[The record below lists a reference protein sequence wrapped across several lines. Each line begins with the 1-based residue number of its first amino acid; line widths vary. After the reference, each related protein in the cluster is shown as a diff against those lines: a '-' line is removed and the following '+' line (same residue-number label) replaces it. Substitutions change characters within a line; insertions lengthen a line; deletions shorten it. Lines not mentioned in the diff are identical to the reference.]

1 MNVLLKPT
9 LQARV
14 DEKLRNG
21 EFESAEVLF
30 EEALTYF
37 FDGEQREPG
46 EEEFRESKAAIDEA
60 LEQGERGEGRPAENV
75 FADLRT
81 KYGVSR

>member
-21 EFESAEVLF
+21 EFESAEMLF
-30 EEALTYF
+30 EEALTHF
-37 FDGEQREPG
+37 FDCEEGQPDN
-46 EEEFRESKAAIDEA
+46 EEFGEAKAAIDEA
-60 LEQGERGEGRPAENV
+60 LDQGVRGEGRSAEEV
-75 FADLRT
+75 FAGLRA
-81 KYGVSR
+81 KHGLSR

>member
-14 DEKLRNG
+14 DEKLRTG
-21 EFESAEVLF
+21 EFESAEVLI

-37 FDGEQREPG
+37 FDCEGGVPG
-46 EEEFRESKAAIDEA
+46 EEEYREAKTAIEEA
-60 LEQGERGEGRPAENV
+60 LEQGKRGEGRPAEEV
-75 FADLRT
+75 FAGLRA
-81 KYGVSR
+81 KYGLSR